1 MANFESVLL
10 LLSLAADKSPELNS
24 AILENHFPLPT
35 LVLQRARRRT
45 TNRKVAKSLTLDM
58 KTICQSKVGALKG
71 NWINTL
77 KEAMA

>member
-35 LVLQRARRRT
+35 LVLQRARRRLLLT
-45 TNRKVAKSLTLDM
+45 VAIAAAAKYWLL
-58 KTICQSKVGALKG
+58 VGARLCKPEG
-71 NWINTL
+71 T
-77 KEAMA
+77 